1 MAVKPFEQAN
11 FNLTSFSEAY
21 NDLFDSTPKDV
32 QIDLKDTNG
41 NVTTKTIANRGKF
54 KQQLWDD
61 VGGAL
66 GQFNKTF
73 YVDAT
78 NGNDTNDGSSTHP
91 FKTLKKAISSAP
103 SGSNATIILSPN
115 QTHYIDSDIGIVH
128 KNIHIEAQNAII
140 ENVSF
145 QLKINGTFYNATH
158 GFFIS
163 NSFVFIHNGTIK
175 TADRINDQN
184 GNLLSRSIWEGIARR
199 QDISFGALKLFRTNV
214 NLGDTPLIR
223 RSTGSFAVDLHINA
237 NTINNVGTNNDAP
250 LIYNELGDFRFSAYN
265 VTLGTKID
273 GTTNLT
279 WSDLVKGV
287 IKDSNGV
294 PRNVISN
301 IVF

>member
-11 FNLTSFSEAY
+11 FNLISFSEAY

-78 NGNDTNDGSSTHP
+78 NGNDTNDGSSANP
-91 FKTLKKAISSAP
+91 FKTIEKACDSVPI
-103 SGSNATIILSPN
+103 GGYGNILLAQN
-115 QTHYIDSDIGIVH
+115 QTYFIDSDIFLYNKYIIIDAT
-128 KNIHIEAQNAII
+128 NSII
-140 ENVSF
+140 ENTAYVDNQRTGAFGFVPIMSLISF
-145 QLKINGTFYNATH
+145 YK
-158 GFFIS
+158 
-163 NSFVFIHNGTIK
+163 GTIR
-175 TADRINDQN
+175 TA
-184 GNLLSRSIWEGIARR
+184 NLLTDANGSILPPSIWQGIIKREDNIRA
-199 QDISFGALKLFRTNV
+199 FVKTYLTNIE
-214 NLGDTPLIR
+214 LGDTSFIR
-223 RSTGSFAVDLHINA
+223 RSMGSHAVDLSMYAGSVDRVGA
-237 NTINNVGTNNDAP
+237 NQDGY
-250 LIYNELGDFRFSAYN
+250 LIYNEAGDFRFSPVA
-265 VTLGTKID
+265 VSLATERD

-279 WSDLVKGV
+279 WNSIISGIVK
-287 IKDSNGV
+287 DANGV